1 MKLKALALAFGLI
14 LSNLALGATASTST
28 ADFCADRKSSTYG
41 QELLDNRNN
50 QISFTNHGGL
60 VNGGTCWWH
69 SRLTRKF
76 AYLAIYRPDLAP
88 PTKKEAARI
97 IRSIRL
103 GNVEEVPGF
112 SNLYEFSRAFREQVQ
127 KRLELWQIGDGF
139 MRQQWTVGL
148 WGSSKTSAKKL
159 QKRMDDLFE
168 YVVEEK
174 NLAYQML
181 QMKGIIAHAWLVL
194 DMEKLADGYA
204 LKVLDSNATS
214 TQRIVYRYGQTHIN
228 HGWYGRF
235 VPITG
240 KKAELRRLKKAV
252 KKYCKKVN

>member
-1 MKLKALALAFGLI
+1 MSIKAVVLAFGLVV
-14 LSNLALGATASTST
+14 SNIALGATASTNA
-28 ADFCADRKSSTYG
+28 ADFCEDRKSATYG

-76 AYLAIYRPDLAP
+76 AYLAIYRPDLP
-88 PTKKEAARI
+88 RPTSKEASRI

-112 SNLYEFSRAFREQVQ
+112 ANLYEFSRHFKDEVQ
-127 KRLELWQIGDGF
+127 DRLEKWQIGDGF

-159 QKRMDDLFE
+159 KKRMDDLYE
-168 YVVEEK
+168 YVVEEQ

-181 QMKGIIAHAWLVL
+181 QMRGIVAHAWLVL
-194 DMEKLADGYA
+194 DMEKLSDGYA
-204 LKVLDSNATS
+204 LKVLDSNARS
-214 TQRIVYRYGQTHIN
+214 TQRIVYRYGQTHIM
-228 HGWYGRF
+228 HSWYGRF

-240 KKAELRRLKKAV
+240 KKAELRRIKKAV
-252 KKYCKKVN
+252 KKYCKNLK